1 MADIASGS
9 LSMAAADKAA
19 SAIELIINDQVASII
34 DQVAADGAITN
45 AKAIMLKKRGAK
57 VGAHVVELVMGYHS
71 ELIDEAKAAGI
82 DLPPPADGTAEL
94 VAVIEGMVSPLG
106 GGR

>member
-9 LSMAAADKAA
+9 LYMAAADKAA
-19 SAIELIINDQVASII
+19 SAIELILNGQVADVI
-34 DQVAADGAITN
+34 DQVRSDGTITN
-45 AKAIMLKKRGAK
+45 TKAIMLKKRAAKIGAN
-57 VGAHVVELVMGYHS
+57 VVELVLGFHS
-71 ELIDEAKAAGI
+71 ELIDEAKAHSI
-82 DLPPPADGTAEL
+82 DLPPPSDGTAEL